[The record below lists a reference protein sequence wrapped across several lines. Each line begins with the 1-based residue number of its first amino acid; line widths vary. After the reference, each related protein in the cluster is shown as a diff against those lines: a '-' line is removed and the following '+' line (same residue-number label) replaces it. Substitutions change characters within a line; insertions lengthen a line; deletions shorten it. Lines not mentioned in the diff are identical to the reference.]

1 MASLR
6 PVLDIAVCE
15 KRWSKERRN
24 AGSSGVVGAL
34 KISDVIYAINRFP
47 PRILPD
53 FKQRGLFQKFSTLV
67 YFVRQ
72 KSGIFFLRLPFELKA
87 FFQA

>member
-15 KRWSKERRN
+15 KRSSKGRRN
-24 AGSSGVVGAL
+24 AGSSGVAGAL

-47 PRILPD
+47 PRILP
-53 FKQRGLFQKFSTLV
+53 GLRATWPLSEIFYARVRCSTEV
-67 YFVRQ
+67 
-72 KSGIFFLRLPFELKA
+72 GNIFPSSTVELKT
-87 FFQA
+87 FLQA